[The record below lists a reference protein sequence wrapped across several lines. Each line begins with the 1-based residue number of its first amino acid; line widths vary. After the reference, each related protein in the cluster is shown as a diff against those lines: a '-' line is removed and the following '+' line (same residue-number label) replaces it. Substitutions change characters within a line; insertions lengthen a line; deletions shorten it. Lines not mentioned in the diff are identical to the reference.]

1 MTKSR
6 KKVTQEPKKNESE
19 GTLFKMAA
27 SIGIHV
33 GGTSS
38 CLALEKDGKI
48 DVVAND
54 LGDRTTPAVV
64 SFSDRE
70 KIVGLAAKQ
79 GQFRNP
85 SKTIT
90 GATNLLGKKFSDP
103 SIEEEK
109 NRSQVAIVEKNGAPV
124 YQIECNERSQLVTPE
139 EVISMIMS
147 KLKETAEHQGG
158 CTVKE
163 LVLTLPVDEA
173 TTDYETSLRAAAQ
186 KAGFDVLRCISE
198 HAAGAL
204 AYDLGQTS
212 PKQISFVVIFKFGGK
227 SLSISVLRIQGG
239 IYQTVTSQ
247 LHTDVNGNL
256 LTNQLAKVAA
266 EDFKRQFKADISDN
280 KRAVAKL
287 RNACENCK
295 HILSRL
301 NSASLSVDSLYD
313 GIDFHNSI
321 SRAKFEAVANGIL
334 QQCGMYAEKAVVLM
348 GGSSCIPKLQ
358 QLLKDRFPTAEL
370 KNSISPEE
378 VAAIGAAKEAS
389 IILSCH
395 DEGISLQDE
404 DLSIPALSQDVIVK
418 VKITLT
424 FLGFITFLLNRSV
437 TDESGTEERFTVLQR
452 GAYLPVRRHQTF
464 RIGQGVSSVTVL
476 VSTVATPEAE
486 PQPLGQVVIS
496 SLDEADVENGHIS
509 ATFHFK
515 RDGSLDV
522 TCTADGSGKQET
534 LNINGA

>member
-1 MTKSR
+1 
-6 KKVTQEPKKNESE
+6 
-19 GTLFKMAA
+19 MAA

-38 CLALEKDGKI
+38 CIALEKDGKI
-48 DVVAND
+48 DVIAND

-64 SFSDRE
+64 SFSDHER
-70 KIVGLAAKQ
+70 IVGLAAKQ

-85 SKTIT
+85 ANTIT
-90 GATNLLGKKFSDP
+90 GATNLLGKRYDDP
-103 SIEEEK
+103 SLEAEK
-109 NRSQVAIVEKNGAPV
+109 KNSQVTIVEKKGAAV
-124 YQIECNERSQLVTPE
+124 YQVEYNNKQELITPD

-158 CTVKE
+158 STVKE
-163 LVLTLPVDEA
+163 LVLTLPVGEA
-173 TTDYETSLRAAAQ
+173 TETYESSLRAAAK
-186 KAGFDVLRCISE
+186 KAAFDVLRCISE

-212 PKQISFVVIFKFGGK
+212 PKQISYVLILKFGGR
-227 SLSISVLRIQGG
+227 SLSLSVLRIQGG
-239 IYQTVTSQ
+239 IYQTVGSQ
-247 LHTDVNGNL
+247 LHKDVNGDL
-256 LTNQLAKVAA
+256 ITKQLAKSAA
-266 EDFKRQFKADISDN
+266 DDFRRQWKADITES

-295 HILSRL
+295 HVLSRL
-301 NSASLSVDSLYD
+301 NSASLSVDSLYE
-313 GIDFHNSI
+313 GIDFHHSI
-321 SRAKFEAVANGIL
+321 SRAKFEAVANGVL
-334 QQCGMYAEKAVVLM
+334 QQCVMYAENAVRACQLDPNDINQVVLM

-358 QLLKDRFPTAEL
+358 QLLKERFSTADIL
-370 KNSISPEE
+370 NRISPEE

-395 DEGISLQDE
+395 DEGISLEEQDRT
-404 DLSIPALSQDVIVK
+404 IAALSQDVIVK
-418 VKITLT
+418 V
-424 FLGFITFLLNRSV
+424 
-437 TDESGTEERFTVLQR
+437 TDESGSEQTFTVVQS
-452 GAYLPVRRHQTF
+452 GTYLPVKRHQTF
-464 RIGQGVSSVTVL
+464 RIGQEAMSVSVL
-476 VSTVATPEAE
+476 LLTVASPEAE

-496 SLDEADVENGHIS
+496 ALDEADIENGHVS

-534 LNINGA
+534 LVINGS

>member
-6 KKVTQEPKKNESE
+6 KKVTQEPKKTKSE

-334 QQCGMYAEKAVVLM
+334 QQCGMYAEKAVRDCQLDPKDIDQVVLM

-404 DLSIPALSQDVIVK
+404 DLSIPALSQDVMVK
-418 VKITLT
+418 
-424 FLGFITFLLNRSV
+424 V
-437 TDESGTEERFTVLQR
+437 TDESGAEERFTVLQR

-476 VSTVATPEAE
+476 VSTLATPEAE

-534 LNINGA
+534 LTINGA